1 MKKLNEQTKIKI
13 YSVDTNAPVCPKIK
27 KKDDTKIFEIKKLN
41 NVWAD
46 VSVRLKQNKN
56 NIITFDKHCRG
67 RRPRRPEK
75 IKLKEYFKLERRKEH
90 DL

>member
-41 NVWAD
+41 NVGAD
-46 VSVRLKQNKN
+46 ASVRP
-56 NIITFDKHCRG
+56 RG
-67 RRPRRPEK
+67 
-75 IKLKEYFKLERRKEH
+75 
-90 DL
+90 

>member
-13 YSVDTNAPVCPKIK
+13 YSVETNAPVCPKIK
-27 KKDDTKIFEIKKLN
+27 KKDDSKIFEIKN
-41 NVWAD
+41 
-46 VSVRLKQNKN
+46 QN

-75 IKLKEYFKLERRKEH
+75 T
-90 DL
+90 

>member
-41 NVWAD
+41 NVGAD
-46 VSVRLKQNKN
+46 ASVRPQKKKEKN
-56 NIITFDKHCRG
+56 
-67 RRPRRPEK
+67 RR
-75 IKLKEYFKLERRKEH
+75 
-90 DL
+90 